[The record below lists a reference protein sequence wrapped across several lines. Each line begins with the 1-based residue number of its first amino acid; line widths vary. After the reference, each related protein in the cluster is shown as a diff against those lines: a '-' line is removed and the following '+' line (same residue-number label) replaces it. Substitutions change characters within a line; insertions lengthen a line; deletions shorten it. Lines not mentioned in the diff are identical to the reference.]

1 MIVHNAEVA
10 EDNKRECFD
19 IEKAGKVAGYRCP
32 DSDLVTPVWSGS
44 RQ

>member
-1 MIVHNAEVA
+1 MFVHNARVA
-10 EDNKRECFD
+10 EDNNIECFD

-32 DSDLVTPVWSGS
+32 DFGVVTPVWSGS